1 MYVDTD
7 ILDEKHL
14 GWLFHVEG
22 SLLNG
27 MEFDE
32 KHADHPFVSA
42 TGETI
47 QQIGWISHGDFPQR
61 IREMCE
67 GIPPPKKQYNLRSN
81 RLFLNEPICHCQ
93 HWAREAIDALLD
105 AGVLEPLGPDDN
117 GGIQKRPD
125 TVLGFA
131 RGVKRLSRSR
141 ATRNSNNLK
150 EIHSTPSLD
159 ATSIDDIINYHFKA
173 RSWVVRPYPLNQ

>member
-1 MYVDTD
+1 
-7 ILDEKHL
+7 
-14 GWLFHVEG
+14 
-22 SLLNG
+22 
-27 MEFDE
+27 
-32 KHADHPFVSA
+32 
-42 TGETI
+42 
-47 QQIGWISHGDFPQR
+47 
-61 IREMCE
+61 MCE

-125 TVLGFA
+125 TVLAFA

-159 ATSIDDIINYHFKA
+159 ATSIGRYHKLSLQSEELGSEAIPPQSIIPKLFITA
-173 RSWVVRPYPLNQ
+173 RTCSKFLRESNQTAPTTPSTVEAIVVRDTSSP